1 MDLGGDH
8 RGRRVGAHAAGVRPA
23 VAIADALVVLAGG
36 HRQHVLAVDHDD
48 EAGLLAIEELLD
60 HHARAGVAEGI
71 AGEHVAHGGF
81 GFVQVHGDDHA
92 LARGQAIGLDD
103 DGRALLAQVG
113 QGRLDL
119 GEVAIGGG
127 GDPVAGEEVLGEG
140 LRAFQ
145 LGGAGG
151 RAEDI
156 QAALAEQVVHACH
169 QRRLGADDGQL
180 DVLRGEVG
188 QLLQGQHVDGDV
200 LALGFGGG
208 AGVARGDEDL
218 RHARVLGDFP
228 GQGMFTTAAADDE
241 YVHGVLLAQRRVTR
255 RVIRPA

>member
-1 MDLGGDH
+1 MPPVFGPLSPSPT
-8 RGRRVGAHAAGVRPA
+8 RLWSWL
-23 VAIADALVVLAGG
+23 VAIGSTFWPSTMTMKLAS
-36 HRQHVLAVDHDD
+36 
-48 EAGLLAIEELLD
+48 LAIEELLD

-103 DGRALLAQVG
+103 DGRALLVQVG

-156 QAALAEQVVHACH
+156 QAALAEQVDHACH
-169 QRRLGADDGQL
+169 QRRLGTDDGQL

-208 AGVARGDEDL
+208 AGVARATKTFATRGSWATFQ
-218 RHARVLGDFP
+218 AR
-228 GQGMFTTAAADDE
+228 ACS
-241 YVHGVLLAQRRVTR
+241 
-255 RVIRPA
+255 RPPLPMMSTFMGFSWRNGG